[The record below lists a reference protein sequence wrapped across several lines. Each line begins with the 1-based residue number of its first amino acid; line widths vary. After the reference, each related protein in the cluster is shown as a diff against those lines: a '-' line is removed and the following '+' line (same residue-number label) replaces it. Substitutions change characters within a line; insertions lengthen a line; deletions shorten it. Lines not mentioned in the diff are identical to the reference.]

1 MNTTFGERLKE
12 LRKERGLGQI
22 ALAAA
27 LGVGKSSISLW
38 ERGESQPTLTNL
50 ITIAQY
56 FDVTLDLLAGLTD

>member
-38 ERGESQPTLTNL
+38 ERGESEPTLTNL